1 MQVTPRVYNRRERLF
16 WFRLDSRDKEG
27 RRKRKS
33 LHPTCLPIHQTKR
46 KDPRR
51 RWLPGYVNTGTQQII
66 WKLVLNHFVCFLF
79 SLGWLRIYISVS
91 WKVMWI
97 WPKPNWICVYIREQW
112 RGLEIWDTMNV
123 VLCNHTLNKMWWF
136 LKTFSSKTVIAPED
150 DKMSVQHISQETNC
164 EKPKWIWL

>member
-33 LHPTCLPIHQTKR
+33 LQPTRLHIHQTKR
-46 KDPRR
+46 KDPRG

-66 WKLVLNHFVCFLF
+66 WKLVVNHFVCFLF
-79 SLGWLRIYISVS
+79 SLGWLRIYISVF

-97 WPKPNWICVYIREQW
+97 WPKQNWICVYIREQR
-112 RGLEIWDTMNV
+112 RGLEIWDTMIV
-123 VLCNHTLNKMWWF
+123 VLCNHTLNKNVV
-136 LKTFSSKTVIAPED
+136 L
-150 DKMSVQHISQETNC
+150 SQNIQFKNSYC
-164 EKPKWIWL
+164 SRGR